1 MEQIKQWDGK
11 AEGEPFWS
19 SVYLKPKKK
28 KNNKLTIVWKSGIN
42 LNLYANAYPKINA
55 SRQKKIENE
64 TIK

>member
-1 MEQIKQWDGK
+1 MEGLRENHFEVVCIWNQKN
-11 AEGEPFWS
+11 
-19 SVYLKPKKK
+19 
-28 KNNKLTIVWKSGIN
+28 NNKLTIVWKSGIN

>member
-1 MEQIKQWDGK
+1 MERLRENHFEVVCIWNQ
-11 AEGEPFWS
+11 
-19 SVYLKPKKK
+19 KKK